1 MYIEKISTFL
11 PKYPNMNKGNFITMI
26 QSLGNRPGLAYKYE
40 KDFLLTLILIRF
52 SEIFP
57 DIVFKWGTCLN
68 KVYFPYF
75 RLSEDL
81 DFVLENQDDMWRT
94 ARKRLL
100 KQYENSMVAELQKLG
115 ITLQDERTKFDEYR
129 LAMFS
134 FAYESVLDGSLQTI
148 KIDISMKGQLQLP
161 SRKLPIRAIFQDI
174 VLWEDIFSQD
184 HTISCIDLTEALA
197 EKMRAALTRRE
208 PAIRDFFDIWYAREV
223 GGFDFADPVFLEILS
238 LKLREVDYAYT
249 LEDSRQLLEKQIMTD
264 LKPVLTDDF
273 GFDFDSIY
281 TFILSYK
288 L

>member
-1 MYIEKISTFL
+1 MYLDRIQTFL
-11 PKYPNMNKGNFITMI
+11 PNYSNMNQGDFITMI
-26 QSLGNRPGLAYKYE
+26 QGLGKRPGLAYKYE
-40 KDFLLTLILIRF
+40 KDFILTLILIRF

-57 DIVFKWGTCLN
+57 DLVFKGWTCLN

-81 DFVLENQDDMWRT
+81 DFVLENNDNIGRT
-94 ARKRLL
+94 ARKILL
-100 KQYENSMVAELQKLG
+100 KQYENIIIAELEKLG

-134 FAYESVLDGSLQTI
+134 FEYESALDGSIQTI
-148 KIDISMKGQLQLP
+148 KIDISLKGQLQLP
-161 SRKLPIRAIFQDI
+161 PKILPIRAIFRDV
-174 VLWEDIFSQD
+174 VLAEDIFSE
-184 HTISCIDLTEALA
+184 HSLTCIDLTEALS

-223 GGFDFADPVFLEILS
+223 GGFDFTDAVFLRLLEE
-238 LKLREVDYAYT
+238 KLREVGYEYT
-249 LEDSRQLLEKQIMTD
+249 LEGNRKFLEKQIITD
-264 LKPVLTDDF
+264 LRPVLTDDF

-288 L
+288 I